1 MFPTKA
7 MIHSLKKED
16 EVVILHEKG
25 INDVIAEYKGKRYTA
40 IYNPFSGLFYVD
52 DIYGILPYQH
62 ICPICGEYVA

>member
-40 IYNPFSGLFYVD
+40 IYNPFAGLFYVD
-52 DIYGILPYQH
+52 DIYGILPDQH
-62 ICPICGEYVA
+62 RCPTCGEYIA

>member
-40 IYNPFSGLFYVD
+40 IYNPFTGLFYVD
-52 DIYGILPYQH
+52 DIYGILSDQH